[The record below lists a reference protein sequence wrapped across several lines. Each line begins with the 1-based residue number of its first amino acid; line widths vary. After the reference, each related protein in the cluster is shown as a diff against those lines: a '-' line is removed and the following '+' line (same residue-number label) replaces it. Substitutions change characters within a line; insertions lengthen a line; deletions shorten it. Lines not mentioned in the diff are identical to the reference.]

1 MLKRDAE
8 EVIMNINKT
17 FKVLLVTGP
26 RQVGKTTLLKSLM
39 PKDMTYISLDDLTL
53 REQAKIN
60 PKGFLEENPGK
71 LFIDEVQYAP
81 ELFPYIKL
89 LVDESNDMGQFWLSG
104 SQKFHLMKG
113 VSESLAGRV
122 GIVNLN
128 SFTYSELIQNDRK
141 ILFTPDNYKKSDYI
155 NVNDLFEAIFN
166 GGMPHFNVMK
176 DINRDIFFESYIN
189 TYIER
194 DVRSLTQVGDEL
206 AFRNFLISVASR
218 TGEQL
223 NYSSIS
229 KEVGI
234 TDVTVKKWLSILI
247 TSGLVY
253 LLEPYKSTKL
263 KRVTHMPKII
273 FMDTG
278 LCSYLAGWDD
288 ARSLQTSSSAGHYL
302 ETYIVSELIKSYDSK
317 GVKLNISYYRDKD
330 KNEIDLIIT
339 KNNVLYPYEIKKTST
354 PTISMLKNFDKLS
367 NIDKEIGIGGIICC
381 YDKLLRLNED
391 NYVIPISSVI
401 NASE

>member
-8 EVIMNINKT
+8 KVIMNINKT

-81 ELFPYIKL
+81 ELFTYIKL
-89 LVDESNDMGQFWLSG
+89 LVDESEDMGQFWLSG
-104 SQKFHLMKG
+104 SQKFHLMKD

-367 NIDKEIGIGGIICC
+367 NSDKKIGVGGIICC
-381 YDKLLRLNED
+381 YDRLIRLND
-391 NYVIPISSVI
+391 NNYVIPISSVI
-401 NASE
+401 NVSE